1 MRFLKLAEEQ
11 VFTLQRAAYGPAH
24 GLPDRPR
31 QPDQQRV
38 WQRHD
43 IGWRLA
49 PQPACQLPD
58 FLALKTLLAAQH
70 GNSQLTQKAW
80 VYCRSEEH
88 TSELQSRE
96 NLVCR

>member
-70 GNSQLTQKAW
+70 GNSQLTQEAW
-80 VYCRSEEH
+80 VYCD
-88 TSELQSRE
+88 
-96 NLVCR
+96 